1 VGWVGKDYDSD
12 DQQGEKEIHEIRLA
26 SEVQPSSYV
35 SHLLLLLL
43 MLLLLL
49 LLLLAVFELL
59 LHMVGVSR
67 VSCSD

>member
-43 MLLLLL
+43 MLLLLF
-49 LLLLAVFELL
+49 AVFELL